1 MVAHATRRDALLAAS
16 AAFSSTLSAPAAS
29 AILPPSQ
36 LALASRLDAAS
47 LTLPGADGLPSFDGP
62 LRYPNFLLGTWEL
75 TNRVQR
81 FSMPLGANFVDDFTR
96 YSLEDDIRRAEELRY
111 LMRWRPGPADAEGLD
126 AVLDRGFSGQQ
137 EASAFLGEAVLDS
150 KYSLP
155 REAPHGRLE
164 LKFAGEGGGPPIL
177 SAIDTVWCRWAYDA
191 SRQRHATTE
200 LLRQRVRAGG
210 DAVEETLVESSTV
223 FVARDKGI
231 VARNRQAS
239 YATPASAA
247 YVGLAAERATAIT
260 DYTWSLRRV
269 DDWRGEMAEGRAV

>member
-1 MVAHATRRDALLAAS
+1 MVAAATRRDALLAAS

-96 YSLEDDIRRAEELRY
+96 FSLEDDIRRAEELRY

-137 EASAFLGEAVLDS
+137 EASAFLGEAVS
-150 KYSLP
+150 
-155 REAPHGRLE
+155 RAVV
-164 LKFAGEGGGPPIL
+164 
-177 SAIDTVWCRWAYDA
+177 TVPAHFNDA
-191 SRQRHATTE
+191 Q
-200 LLRQRVRAGG
+200 
-210 DAVEETLVESSTV
+210 
-223 FVARDKGI
+223 
-231 VARNRQAS
+231 RQATKD
-239 YATPASAA
+239 AGAIA
-247 YVGLAAERATAIT
+247 GLQAQPRPR
-260 DYTWSLRRV
+260 LPP
-269 DDWRGEMAEGRAV
+269 

>member
-1 MVAHATRRDALLAAS
+1 
-16 AAFSSTLSAPAAS
+16 
-29 AILPPSQ
+29 
-36 LALASRLDAAS
+36 
-47 LTLPGADGLPSFDGP
+47 
-62 LRYPNFLLGTWEL
+62 
-75 TNRVQR
+75 
-81 FSMPLGANFVDDFTR
+81 MPLGANFVDDFTR
-96 YSLEDDIRRAEELRY
+96 FSLEDDIRRAEELRY

-177 SAIDTVWCRWAYDA
+177 CAIDTVWCRWAYDA

-200 LLRQRVRAGG
+200 LLRQRVRAGN

-239 YATPASAA
+239 YATPSSAA